1 MRQPSC
7 TGSTCVSP
15 HHLHRSGARRA
26 ALALVALLA
35 LPAAAAGARAPGVDG
50 PEGAKLT
57 ATLLG
62 ALAPGE
68 RAQLAVKWTGEPG
81 ERITVWYDADGDG
94 TFADSEVVLP
104 NAPLTEPI
112 QVLEFEPPSW
122 STAGRRG
129 AVRITTQD
137 SGTTIV
143 VQSSS
148 STPDCAFQPGFEIEG
163 LNNVVFALAVYD
175 DGTGPALYA
184 GGGFTTAGGISA
196 NEIAKWDGTSW
207 SALGSP
213 TNGVNGTARAL
224 AVYDDGTGPALYVGG
239 DFTTAGGISAN
250 RVAKWDGTSWSAL
263 GSPTNGVDG
272 GVQALA
278 VYDDGTGSALF
289 VGGHFT
295 TAGGIS
301 ASRIAKW
308 DGTSWSAL
316 GSPTDGVDNGV
327 YALAVYDDGTDP
339 ALFVGGQFTT
349 AGGISASRIAKWD
362 GTSWSALGSPTNGVN
377 GRLFILAVY
386 NDGTGPALYAGGE
399 FTTSGGIPANRIAKW
414 DGTSWSALGSPTNG
428 VNSDVW
434 ALAVYDDGTGPALY
448 AGGVFT
454 TAGGISANH
463 IARWDGTSWS
473 ALGSPTNGVNSNV
486 FALAVYDDGTGPALY
501 VGGDLTTAG
510 GISASRIAKWDGT
523 SWSVLG
529 GPSNGMNSPVVDL
542 AVYDDGTGPALYAGG
557 SFTTAGGISSNN
569 IAKWDGTS
577 WSALG
582 SPTNGVNST
591 VFALA
596 VYDDGTGPA
605 LYAGGDFTT
614 AGGIS
619 ANHVAKWDGTSWS
632 ALGSPTNGVNS
643 RVLALAVY
651 DDGTGPALYVGGE
664 LTTAGGISA
673 SRIAKWDGTSWSAL
687 GSPTNGMDSAVQAL
701 AVYDDGTGPA
711 LYAGGNFT
719 TAGGISASRIAKWD
733 GTSWSALGSPTN
745 GVNSTVR
752 ALAVYD
758 DGTGPALYVGGDFT
772 TAGGI
777 SASRIAKWDGT
788 SWSAQGSPTNGVNS
802 GVWALAVY
810 DDGTG
815 PALYVGGDFTT
826 AGGISADRIA
836 KWDGTSWSAQGSP
849 TNGVNSTVQA
859 LAVYDD
865 GTGPALYAGGNFTT
879 AGGISSNHIAKW
891 SCSCACDYA
900 LSAEQWR
907 MIALPCK
914 AATPTVSAVFGDDL
928 APGDYGSRWILYR
941 RNVATSSY
949 EALGLNT
956 EMTQGR
962 GYWIKSLDAATL
974 DVSGG
979 MAPTLCP
986 AASRY
991 SSCFDIALTGSG
1003 GGLQNLSGHPFSSL
1017 VDWADVRFVSGGM
1030 EYTPAEAQTAGL
1042 ASKIVYKWNGGAY
1055 EPYDG
1060 ETPGMEG
1067 ALDDWDGVWVKALTD
1082 LTLRVPTATAV
1093 AKGETLV
1100 AASST
1105 SEPEPSAFTTS
1116 SSRLSTSSTG
1126 NGKGKGGG
1134 PPEESL
1140 TGWYVRIVA
1149 EGGGLTDRGNVLG
1162 QLSTAADGLDAHDL
1176 PELPPFST
1184 PYLTVVFPHPE
1195 WGETIPQYASDY
1207 RKLVKGYV
1215 GTWDFEVRSDDP
1227 SRAVTLSFDG
1237 PGYILKKATLT
1248 DLATGQRI
1256 ALQKTKSYSFT
1267 LTGTTRAFRFEVAR

>member
-1 MRQPSC
+1 MGHRK
-7 TGSTCVSP
+7 GSAAVYAARF
-15 HHLHRSGARRA
+15 RSGRAHAPRA
-26 ALALVALLA
+26 ALVAALLVALAAPPL
-35 LPAAAAGARAPGVDG
+35 AAAGARAPGVDG
-50 PEGAKLT
+50 PDGAKLT

-62 ALAPGE
+62 SVVPGQK
-68 RAQLAVKWTGEPG
+68 AKLAVKWTGAPG
-81 ERITVWYDADGDG
+81 ERVTVWYDADGDG
-94 TFADSEVVLP
+94 HFSDSEVVLP
-104 NAPLTEPI
+104 SVALTEPI

-122 STAGRRG
+122 STAHTRG
-129 AVRITTQD
+129 QVRISTQD
-137 SGTTIV
+137 SGTEIV
-143 VQSSS
+143 IQS
-148 STPDCAFQPGFEIEG
+148 TTTVDCAFQPGFELHGPSSTIYALATYNDG
-163 LNNVVFALAVYD
+163 TGAALYVGGDFSTAGAVAASRIAKWDGASWSALGSPTNGVNGTVFALAVYD
-175 DGTGPALYA
+175 DGTGSALYA
-184 GGGFTTAGGISA
+184 GGVFTAAGEISA
-196 NEIAKWDGTSW
+196 DRVAKWDGTSW

-213 TNGVNGTARAL
+213 TDGVNSTVRAL

-239 DFTTAGGISAN
+239 AFTAAG
-250 RVAKWDGTSWSAL
+250 DT
-263 GSPTNGVDG
+263 
-272 GVQALA
+272 
-278 VYDDGTGSALF
+278 
-289 VGGHFT
+289 
-295 TAGGIS
+295 
-301 ASRIAKW
+301 
-308 DGTSWSAL
+308 
-316 GSPTDGVDNGV
+316 
-327 YALAVYDDGTDP
+327 
-339 ALFVGGQFTT
+339 
-349 AGGISASRIAKWD
+349 
-362 GTSWSALGSPTNGVN
+362 
-377 GRLFILAVY
+377 
-386 NDGTGPALYAGGE
+386 
-399 FTTSGGIPANRIAKW
+399 PANRIAKW

-428 VNSDVW
+428 VNS
-434 ALAVYDDGTGPALY
+434 T
-448 AGGVFT
+448 
-454 TAGGISANH
+454 
-463 IARWDGTSWS
+463 
-473 ALGSPTNGVNSNV
+473 V

-501 VGGDLTTAG
+501 VGGDLGTAG
-510 GISASRIAKWDGT
+510 GIPASRIAKWNGT
-523 SWSVLG
+523 SWSALGSPTNGVNSSVLA
-529 GPSNGMNSPVVDL
+529 L
-542 AVYDDGTGPALYAGG
+542 AVYDDGTGPALYVGGAFTAAGD
-557 SFTTAGGISSNN
+557 TPANR

-605 LYAGGDFTT
+605 LYAGGDFGT
-614 AGGIS
+614 AGGIPASRIAKWNGTSWAALGSGLVPTVYAISSLVLGADSALYAGGHFFLSGSKAINYVAAWQESAWLPVGTVGQGVRSEVYALTAHDAGDGLDLYVGGFLQTVGQVFTSDVARWDGDTWSNLGSGVSLSQVFAFAVLKGGTTSELFVAGGFLQAGGAS
-619 ANHVAKWDGTSWS
+619 ANRIAKWDGSTWS
-632 ALGSPTNGVNS
+632 SLGSPTNGVNS
-643 RVLALAVY
+643 DVR
-651 DDGTGPALYVGGE
+651 
-664 LTTAGGISA
+664 
-673 SRIAKWDGTSWSAL
+673 
-687 GSPTNGMDSAVQAL
+687 AL

-711 LYAGGNFT
+711 LYAGGSFT
-719 TAGGISASRIAKWD
+719 TAGGIAASRIAKWD

-745 GVNSTVR
+745 GVNSTVN

-758 DGTGPALYVGGDFT
+758 DGTGPALYAGGSFT

-777 SASRIAKWDGT
+777 AASRIAKWDGT
-788 SWSAQGSPTNGVNS
+788 DWSALGSPTNGVNS
-802 GVWALAVY
+802 TVFALAVY

-815 PALYVGGDFTT
+815 PALYAGGGFTT
-826 AGGISADRIA
+826 AGGIAASRIA
-836 KWDGTSWSAQGSP
+836 KWDGTDWSALGSP
-849 TNGVNSTVQA
+849 TNGVNGTVQA

-865 GTGPALYAGGNFTT
+865 GTGPALYAGGDFTT
-879 AGGISSNHIAKW
+879 AGGIAASRIAKWNGTSWSALGSPTNGVNGTVHALAVYDDGTGPALYLGGGFTTAGGIVSVRIAKW
-891 SCSCACDYA
+891 SCACACDYA
-900 LSAEQWR
+900 LPAEQWR

-914 AATPTVSAVFGDDL
+914 AAAPTVSAVFGDDL
-928 APGDYGSRWILYR
+928 APADYGSRWILYR

-949 EALGLNT
+949 EALGLST

-979 MAPTLCP
+979 MTPTVCP

-1067 ALDDWDGVWVKALTD
+1067 SLSEWDGIWVKAFVEA
-1082 LTLRVPTATAV
+1082 TLRVPTATAV

-1100 AASST
+1100 AASMPA
-1105 SEPEPSAFTTS
+1105 SETIT
-1116 SSRLSTSSTG
+1116 LSTSSPRLSSSST
-1126 NGKGKGGG
+1126 GKGKGGG
-1134 PPEESL
+1134 GGKPEEAL
-1140 TGWYVRIVA
+1140 TGWYVRVVA

-1176 PELPPFST
+1176 PELPPFSS

-1195 WGETIPQYASDY
+1195 WGGALPQYASDY
-1207 RKLVKGYV
+1207 RKLVKGNV

-1267 LTGTTRAFRFEVAR
+1267 LTATTRAFRFEVSR